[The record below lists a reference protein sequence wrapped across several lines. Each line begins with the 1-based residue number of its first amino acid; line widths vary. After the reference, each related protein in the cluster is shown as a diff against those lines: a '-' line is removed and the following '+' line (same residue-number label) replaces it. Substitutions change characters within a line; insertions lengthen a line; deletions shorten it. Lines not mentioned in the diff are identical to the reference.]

1 MSVCVYSVRILCEL
15 VRRKLYARQGDD
27 IHNPTQ
33 LRGHDVRPEGVAT
46 AGKITHMSE
55 GLIRAAC
62 PT

>member
-1 MSVCVYSVRILCEL
+1 MKAKCKSTIIMAWLMIYIIL
-15 VRRKLYARQGDD
+15 
-27 IHNPTQ
+27 
-33 LRGHDVRPEGVAT
+33 DVRPEGVAT